1 MKPVY
6 RRMLQGMQKKEEGK
20 SKKKRERWFVY
31 ILRCRDGTFYT
42 GITNDLKRRCQ
53 QHNKGSGA
61 RYTRT
66 RLPVSLLYSESC
78 PNRPKALIRECTIKT
93 LPRKKKEKLIELRPP
108 AALSK

>member
-66 RLPVSLLYSESC
+66 RLPVRLIFSKSC
-78 PNRPKALIRECTIKT
+78 RNRTEALVRECAIKS
-93 LPRKKKEKLIELRPP
+93 LSRKKKKGLIKKTR
-108 AALSK
+108 AYRIT